1 MFQLPRESRVFNALQ
16 PATQWGW
23 NEVFNN
29 RIVYLLET
37 IIWQNATPSEKG
49 KKAQHQAKK
58 PQPFR
63 PEWMPKTHND
73 SSIKKDTI
81 AADVDTIKD
90 LLSRPRK

>member
-1 MFQLPRESRVFNALQ
+1 MQ

-37 IIWQNATPSEKG
+37 IIWQNATPSKKGEK
-49 KKAQHQAKK
+49 AKHLSQK

-63 PEWMPKTHND
+63 PEWMPKTND
-73 SSIKKDTI
+73 SGIKKDTI

>member
-1 MFQLPRESRVFNALQ
+1 MLQ

-37 IIWQNATPSEKG
+37 IIWQNATPSKKGEKA
-49 KKAQHQAKK
+49 KHQAQK

-63 PEWMPKTHND
+63 PEWMPKQND
-73 SSIKKDTI
+73 SGIKKDTV